1 MLVLNTATTDTEIQ
15 SISKSNFLADVY
27 PGLISTGMIIG
38 YVSPG
43 PYNDW
48 IYCNGTETNAAIYSN
63 LYAIIGDKYST
74 GTVVTPGYFRVPD
87 LTTATLS
94 GTNGHP
100 IYYHIKT

>member
-1 MLVLNTATTDTEIQ
+1 MVLNTATSVSEIQ

-48 IYCNGTETNAAIYSN
+48 LYCNGSQHTASN
-63 LYAIIGDKYST
+63 YTSLYAIIGDKYGT
-74 GTVVTPGYFRVPD
+74 GTAVTAGFFKVPN

>member
-1 MLVLNTATTDTEIQ
+1 
-15 SISKSNFLADVY
+15 
-27 PGLISTGMIIG
+27 MIIG

-74 GTVVTPGYFRVPD
+74 GTVVTPGYFRVPN